1 MLQVHDIR
9 ETRVFQEGKEEGLKE
24 GIEQERQRNLH
35 EKLRLVSN
43 LAALNL
49 PPEKIAESLGLDVA
63 LVRTH
68 MARKEH

>member
-9 ETRVFQEGKEEGLKE
+9 ETKVFQEGKEEG
-24 GIEQERQRNLH
+24 IEEERQRSLQ
-35 EKLRLVSN
+35 EKLRFVSN

-49 PPEKIAESLGLDVA
+49 PAEKIAESLGLDID

-68 MARKEH
+68 MANNHH